1 MDLVKVIDLGY
12 VYPSYTDW
20 VKHFQPAEL
29 ENYVEFSDPDPDKTY
44 RVIFTA
50 AHLLTKEEILHL
62 IKDRNTGQ
70 VFVIAQDGITSVFES
85 AWAIY

>member
-1 MDLVKVIDLGY
+1 MDLVKVVELGL
-12 VYPSYTDW
+12 VYPAYTDW

-50 AHLLTKEEILHL
+50 AHLMAKEEILHL
-62 IKDRNTGQ
+62 IKDLSTGQ
-70 VFVIAQDGITSVFES
+70 VYVIQQDGITSVAES
-85 AWAIY
+85 AWEIY